1 MTQPVETPP
10 APPAPETPPVADAP
24 KFTQA
29 DLDRIVGEA
38 KRKARPADYDEAKA
52 AAAELAKLKEASA
65 SDLEKAVAAAKR
77 ETEEAIRGEV
87 RKERVMDRIEVLAA
101 KDFAD
106 PEDARLRLGARAD
119 EFISKD
125 GQVDADAIKAALTAL
140 LTDKPHLKA
149 TQPDGRPHGNANLGP
164 MPPAPPAD
172 PRTADLQQIEA
183 DLRAASRR

>member
-10 APPAPETPPVADAP
+10 ATPETPPVEDAA

-29 DLDRIVGEA
+29 DLDRLIGEA

-65 SDLEKAVAAAKR
+65 SDIEKAVTAAKR

-87 RKERVMDRIEVLAA
+87 RRERVMDRIEVLAA

-119 EFISKD
+119 EFIGKD
-125 GQVDADAIKAALTAL
+125 GQVDADGIKAALTAL

-149 TQPDGRPHGNANLGP
+149 TQPDGRPHGSADLGARP
-164 MPPAPPAD
+164 VPLPSD
-172 PRTADLQQIEA
+172 PRAADLAQIEA
-183 DLRAASRR
+183 DLRAAPRR